1 MYTIEVNFN
10 TEDINDG
17 GHAIPI
23 VNYDVSLGQFV
34 IDNEALDIIRQ
45 QSNPLGVISVA
56 GMYRTGKS
64 YLLNRM
70 LLNRSNGFS
79 VGPSINPCTKG
90 LWMWSKPI
98 PAHTP
103 QGKPLNVLIIDTEG
117 IGATDEDHNHDNKI
131 MTLAI
136 LLSSYFIFNS
146 MGTID
151 ESSIQSLSFIVNITK
166 NIQQKNGNNDFAKYL
181 PAFMWVIR
189 DFSLQLK
196 NKEGNPITSKEYLEY
211 SLELQQG
218 TSDFIVS
225 KNQIRKMVK
234 EYFPNRDCVTLV
246 RPLLEEGNL
255 QKLERTPASK
265 LRKEF
270 IEQVNY
276 LRKTVLNSINPKKL
290 NGQELNGEMFIDL
303 IKSYVKMI
311 NDGAVPIIQTAWT
324 YMRQNQ
330 TVNAKKNAVENFRKK
345 AEELFNK
352 FPMKEEY
359 LKNTLK
365 KIKKEI
371 LLSFKEEIIGEP
383 EEKDLREL
391 KTELKKIKKDIIL
404 KNINATQTQ
413 TNRFLKENYRNIEE
427 KVINGEYF
435 NVSDYKD
442 EIEQFVQFCLNKCPM
457 GPGRDIL
464 IYEFII
470 KNIMDNSSILAKNN
484 IDEMEKM
491 ISDNTN
497 NIDELL
503 RELNDEKEKEKK
515 LNNELK
521 EITNKLNKLNE
532 EKDKISSQN
541 SNESDNLNKLME
553 EKNDEIFKL
562 KKKLNETEKNCAEK
576 IKGMKKKVEEAER
589 ASHEKELESTQIS
602 SDFQR
607 EKVLMEQK
615 IIFLEK
621 TLKELESHKLRTN
634 RSNINSSV
642 NSNSS
647 KGKGDEMSIK
657 QKKEKLEEEI
667 KRLNKTI
674 KELQEKNIELDSQL
688 LTKGKRIENE
698 KSNISELVE
707 TYQKKLEDLQDS
719 NSELAKNINKFK
731 EDSAKQMEIL
741 SNDYEKQIE
750 EILSQQKVLDDE
762 FKKKEEEL
770 RKNLA
775 KLQAELSVLTQD
787 KELIDKKITQIK
799 DQNQSEKLE
808 HDKYIKIL
816 EENNKELLD
825 KYEMTSKE
833 NAELKN
839 IHSEE
844 ISKLTS
850 ENNIKEEEIRKEN
863 EKLKSELNQLLSDY
877 DSQIKILKNKVKD
890 HENNIIPKMRQ
901 KIVDLQNEKENLS
914 QDIEFCGKSQKHKL
928 AEIALAYEDQKEQ
941 ILTNNRQQLE
951 DNNNENDQ
959 QIQEIRKLY
968 QIEKD
973 KISEQMRNENDL
985 AQEKINQIEKEQ
997 NEILNEIEKEK
1008 DDKIAELQD
1017 TLDEINLN
1025 HDEYVKKIE
1034 RELLLRSQKIE
1045 SLQKFINDTKNSI
1058 DVIKAQQDQYLKEQ
1072 NEEFENEKEIL
1083 NEKIKNAQKDCETTE
1098 IEINKLNE
1106 QNTQLENNLDELKS
1120 KYEDLEN
1127 ELKEAQNDLDNE
1139 IEELKNKLNDINKDI
1154 NVNNANYEKE
1164 LSLKEQKTDFLNKK
1178 LEDIKNELND
1188 LKESFEDKL
1197 NQTKENI
1204 TNEYNEKIE
1213 NIKKEKENLENI
1225 INNLEKEYSDLQQKY
1240 DIETETLTKEKET
1253 VTEKLNDLTIKKKQL
1268 GDQLDGQHCNDQTII
1283 LKLRNEFKLKND
1295 GLVKDNLSL
1304 QEKLQKLEQSYNKLT
1319 NNYDTEK
1326 SNWENKF
1333 SFINEQKES
1342 LSKELAE
1349 LKQKYNTNMD
1359 ELQKKILEER
1369 ERLEQIYKKSLAD
1382 GENIHNQQLQQA
1394 QETFNKKYEEV
1405 NVQNNNLIAENSTLT
1420 KKIEDYENNSI
1431 MSDIDKKLQEALEK
1445 EKKYKEQYEQLKIE
1459 KDETIEQLELKLN
1472 SEAENHKKK
1481 IEELEIKLQEYEG
1494 KRNDKNADLV
1504 KQKAVSEKDNENK
1517 VLLIQQLNETLE
1529 RLKKENEKLLS
1540 ENREAQ
1546 RENENYRRSSR
1557 GSSRNSSNIGVSY
1570 IPRRRNVNN
1579 NYFNKE
1585 NVVSNYNS
1593 NQSQND
1599 DLKINL
1605 IPKNFNH
1612 TITKSAMS
1620 PLNKSGINNN
1630 E

>member
-1 MYTIEVNFN
+1 MLNTEVNFSL
-10 TEDINDG
+10 EDTPDDG
-17 GHAIPI
+17 RALSM
-23 VNYDVSLGQFV
+23 VNYDPSLGQFV
-34 IDNEALDIIRQ
+34 INPEALEVIRQ
-45 QSNPLGVISVA
+45 LQSPLGVISVA

-70 LLNRSNGFS
+70 LLNRSGGFS

-90 LWMWSKPI
+90 LWMWSKTI

-136 LLSSYFIFNS
+136 LLSSYFLFNS

-166 NIQQKNGNNDFAKYL
+166 NIQQKNGNKDFAKYL

-196 NKEGNPITSKEYLEY
+196 NRDGNPITSKEYLEY
-211 SLELQQG
+211 SLELQNG
-218 TSDFIVS
+218 TSEFIVN
-225 KNQIRKMVK
+225 KNQIRKLVK

-311 NDGAVPIIQTAWT
+311 NEGAVPIIQTAWT

-330 TVNAKKNAVENFRKK
+330 ALLAKKNALENYKK
-345 AEELFNK
+345 KTDEIINK
-352 FPMKEEY
+352 FPMKEEF
-359 LKNTLK
+359 LRNILK

-371 LLSFKEEIIGEP
+371 ILNFNEEIIGEAD
-383 EEKDLREL
+383 EKDLKEL
-391 KTELKKIKKDIIL
+391 KSELKKIKSEIIN
-404 KNINATQTQ
+404 KNINSTKTQ
-413 TNRFLKENYRNIEE
+413 TNRFLIENYKNIDE
-427 KVINGEYF
+427 KIKNNEYL
-435 NVSDYKD
+435 NISEYKD
-442 EIEQFVQFCLNKCPM
+442 DIEQFVQFCLNKCPP
-457 GPGRDIL
+457 GPNRDII

-470 KNIMDNSSILAKNN
+470 KNIINTSGILSKSNM
-484 IDEMEKM
+484 DEMER
-491 ISDNTN
+491 IICDNSN
-497 NIDELL
+497 NVDELIK
-503 RELNDEKEKEKK
+503 ELKEEKDKEKK

-521 EITNKLNKLNE
+521 EITEKLEKLNQ
-532 EKDKISSQN
+532 EKDKITSQN

-553 EKNDEIFKL
+553 EKNNEIIKL
-562 KKKLNETEKNCAEK
+562 KNKLNTTEKICEQK
-576 IKGMKKKVEEAER
+576 IKEMRQKVEEAEKI
-589 ASHEKELESTQIS
+589 SHQKELESTQIS

-621 TLKELESHKLRTN
+621 TLKELEDNKLRSNPYNTTSKKN
-634 RSNINSSV
+634 RN
-642 NSNSS
+642 
-647 KGKGDEMSIK
+647 DETTLK
-657 QKKEKLEEEI
+657 QKKEKLEDEI
-667 KRLNKTI
+667 KRLNKVI

-698 KSNISELVE
+698 KNNIAELVE

-731 EDSAKQMEIL
+731 EDAAKQMEIL
-741 SNDYEKQIE
+741 STEYEKQIE
-750 EILSQQKVLDDE
+750 EILSQQKNLDEE
-762 FKKKEEEL
+762 FKTKEEEL

-775 KLQAELSVLTQD
+775 KVQAELSVLMQD
-787 KELIDKKITQIK
+787 KDLVDKKIEQIK
-799 DQNQSEKLE
+799 DKNQSEKIE

-833 NAELKN
+833 NSDLKN
-839 IHSEE
+839 IYTNELNQ
-844 ISKLTS
+844 LTS
-850 ENNIKEEEIRKEN
+850 ENNSKEEQIRIKN
-863 EKLKSELNQLLSDY
+863 EKLKDELNQLISEY
-877 DSQIKILKNKVKD
+877 DSQIKNLKSKVIEN
-890 HENNIIPKMRQ
+890 ENNIIPKMKQ
-901 KIVDLQNEKENLS
+901 KILDLQNEKENLS
-914 QDIEFCGKSQKHKL
+914 QDIELCGKSQKHKL
-928 AEIALAYEDQKEQ
+928 AEIALQYEDQKEQ
-941 ILTNNRQQLE
+941 IINNNRQQLE

-959 QIQEIRKLY
+959 QIQEIRKVY

-973 KISEQMRNENDL
+973 KISEQMRNENDT
-985 AQEKINQIEKEQ
+985 AQERINQIEKEQ
-997 NEILNEIEKEK
+997 NEILNELEKEK

-1034 RELLLRSQKIE
+1034 KELFLRNQKIE
-1045 SLQKFINDTKNSI
+1045 NLQKFINDTKNSI
-1058 DVIKAQQDQYLKEQ
+1058 DVIKMQQEQYLKEQ
-1072 NEEFENEKEIL
+1072 SEEFENEKNIL
-1083 NEKIKNAQKDCETTE
+1083 NEKIKNAEKDCETTE
-1098 IEINKLNE
+1098 IEINKLKE
-1106 QNTQLENNLDELKS
+1106 QNTQMESNLSELKEKYTDLEQEYKDVQNNLD
-1120 KYEDLEN
+1120 
-1127 ELKEAQNDLDNE
+1127 QE
-1139 IEELKNKLNDINKDI
+1139 INELKNKLNDINNNI
-1154 NVNNANYEKE
+1154 NMNNANYEKE
-1164 LSLKEQKTDFLNKK
+1164 LSLKEQKSEFLSKK
-1178 LEDIKNELND
+1178 LDEIKKELND
-1188 LKESFEDKL
+1188 LKESFEEKL
-1197 NQTKENI
+1197 NQTKEDV
-1204 TNEYNEKIE
+1204 TTEYTEKIE
-1213 NIKKEKENLENI
+1213 NMKKEKENLENI
-1225 INNLEKEYSDLQQKY
+1225 INNLEKEYSTLQQKY
-1240 DIETETLTKEKET
+1240 ETETETLTKEKES

-1268 GDQLDGQHCNDQTII
+1268 GDQLDGQHCTDQTII

-1319 NNYDTEK
+1319 NSYDTEK
-1326 SNWENKF
+1326 ANWENKF
-1333 SFINEQKES
+1333 SFIAEQKDS
-1342 LSKELAE
+1342 LNKELEE
-1349 LKQKYNTNMD
+1349 LKIKYNENMD

-1369 ERLEQIYKKSLAD
+1369 ERLELIYKKSLAD

-1405 NVQNNNLIAENSTLT
+1405 NVQNNNLIAENATLV
-1420 KKIEDYENNSI
+1420 KKIDFYQNNNTISE
-1431 MSDIDKKLQEALEK
+1431 IDTKLQDALDK
-1445 EKKYKEQYEQLKIE
+1445 EKKYKEKYEKLKKE
-1459 KDETIEQLELKLN
+1459 KEETINKLKLKLN
-1472 SEAENHKKK
+1472 NETEIHKKK
-1481 IEELEIKLQEYEG
+1481 IEELELKLQEYEG
-1494 KRNDKNADLV
+1494 KRNNKNADLV
-1504 KQKAVSEKDNENK
+1504 KLKAVSDKDNENK

-1529 RLKKENEKLLS
+1529 RLKKENEKLTS
-1540 ENREAQ
+1540 ENKEVQ
-1546 RENENYRRSSR
+1546 RENENYRKSSR
-1557 GSSRNSSNIGVSY
+1557 GSSRNSSNIGMNNY
-1570 IPRRRNVNN
+1570 IPNRRRNGNSY
-1579 NYFNKE
+1579 YFNKE
-1585 NVVSNYNS
+1585 NINGNFNPSS
-1593 NQSQND
+1593 SQND
-1599 DLKINL
+1599 EIKINL

-1612 TITKSAMS
+1612 TVTKSAMS
-1620 PLNKSGINNN
+1620 PLNNSSVINNN

>member
-1 MYTIEVNFN
+1 MLNTEVNFSL
-10 TEDINDG
+10 EDTPDDG
-17 GHAIPI
+17 RALSM
-23 VNYDVSLGQFV
+23 VNYDPSLGQFV
-34 IDNEALDIIRQ
+34 INPEALEVIRQ
-45 QSNPLGVISVA
+45 LQSPLGVISVA

-70 LLNRSNGFS
+70 LLNRSGGFS

-90 LWMWSKPI
+90 LWMWSKTI

-136 LLSSYFIFNS
+136 LLSSYFLFNS

-166 NIQQKNGNNDFAKYL
+166 NIQQKNGNKDFAKYL

-196 NKEGNPITSKEYLEY
+196 NRDGNPITSKEYLEY
-211 SLELQQG
+211 SLELQNG
-218 TSDFIVS
+218 TSEFIVN
-225 KNQIRKMVK
+225 KNQIRKLVK

-311 NDGAVPIIQTAWT
+311 NEGAVPIIQTAWT

-330 TVNAKKNAVENFRKK
+330 ALLAKKNALENYKK
-345 AEELFNK
+345 KTDEIINK
-352 FPMKEEY
+352 FPMKEEF
-359 LKNTLK
+359 LRNILK

-371 LLSFKEEIIGEP
+371 ILNFNEEIIGEAD
-383 EEKDLREL
+383 EKDLKEL
-391 KTELKKIKKDIIL
+391 KSELKKIKSEIIN
-404 KNINATQTQ
+404 KNINSTKTQ
-413 TNRFLKENYRNIEE
+413 TNRFLIENYKNIDE
-427 KVINGEYF
+427 KIKNNEYL
-435 NVSDYKD
+435 NISEYKD
-442 EIEQFVQFCLNKCPM
+442 DIEQFVQFCLNKCPP
-457 GPGRDIL
+457 GPNRDII

-470 KNIMDNSSILAKNN
+470 KNIINTSGILSKSNM
-484 IDEMEKM
+484 DEMER
-491 ISDNTN
+491 IICDNSN
-497 NIDELL
+497 NVDELIK
-503 RELNDEKEKEKK
+503 ELKEEKDKEKK

-521 EITNKLNKLNE
+521 EITEKLEKLNQ
-532 EKDKISSQN
+532 EKDKITSQN

-553 EKNDEIFKL
+553 EKNNEIIKL
-562 KKKLNETEKNCAEK
+562 KNKLNTTEKICEQK
-576 IKGMKKKVEEAER
+576 IKEMRQKVEEAEKI
-589 ASHEKELESTQIS
+589 SHQKELESTQIS

-621 TLKELESHKLRTN
+621 TLKELEDNKLRSNPYNTTSKKN
-634 RSNINSSV
+634 RN
-642 NSNSS
+642 
-647 KGKGDEMSIK
+647 DETTLK
-657 QKKEKLEEEI
+657 QKKEKLEDEI
-667 KRLNKTI
+667 KRLNKVI

-698 KSNISELVE
+698 KNNIAELVE

-731 EDSAKQMEIL
+731 EDAAKQMEIL
-741 SNDYEKQIE
+741 STEYEKQIE
-750 EILSQQKVLDDE
+750 EILSQQKNLDEE
-762 FKKKEEEL
+762 FKTKEEEL

-775 KLQAELSVLTQD
+775 KVQAELSVLMQD
-787 KELIDKKITQIK
+787 KDLVDKKIEQIK
-799 DQNQSEKLE
+799 DKNQSEKIE

-833 NAELKN
+833 NSDLKN
-839 IHSEE
+839 IYTNELNQ
-844 ISKLTS
+844 LTS
-850 ENNIKEEEIRKEN
+850 ENNSKEEQIRIKN
-863 EKLKSELNQLLSDY
+863 EKLKDELNQLISEY
-877 DSQIKILKNKVKD
+877 DSQIKNLKSKVMEN
-890 HENNIIPKMRQ
+890 ENNIIPKMKQ
-901 KIVDLQNEKENLS
+901 KILDLQNEKENLS
-914 QDIEFCGKSQKHKL
+914 QDIELCGKSQKHKL
-928 AEIALAYEDQKEQ
+928 AEIALQYEDQKEQ
-941 ILTNNRQQLE
+941 IINNNRQQLE

-959 QIQEIRKLY
+959 QIQEIRKVY

-973 KISEQMRNENDL
+973 KISEQMRNENDT
-985 AQEKINQIEKEQ
+985 AQERINQIEKEQ
-997 NEILNEIEKEK
+997 NEILNELEKEK

-1034 RELLLRSQKIE
+1034 KELFLRNQKIE
-1045 SLQKFINDTKNSI
+1045 NLQKFINDTKNSI
-1058 DVIKAQQDQYLKEQ
+1058 DVIKMQQEQYLKEQ
-1072 NEEFENEKEIL
+1072 SEEFENEKNIL
-1083 NEKIKNAQKDCETTE
+1083 NEKIKNAEKDCETTE
-1098 IEINKLNE
+1098 IEINKLKE
-1106 QNTQLENNLDELKS
+1106 QNTQMESNLSELKEKYTDLEQEYKDVQNNLD
-1120 KYEDLEN
+1120 
-1127 ELKEAQNDLDNE
+1127 QE
-1139 IEELKNKLNDINKDI
+1139 INELKNKLNDINNNI
-1154 NVNNANYEKE
+1154 NMNNANYEKE
-1164 LSLKEQKTDFLNKK
+1164 LSLKEQKSEFLSKK
-1178 LEDIKNELND
+1178 LDEIKKELND
-1188 LKESFEDKL
+1188 LKESFEEKL
-1197 NQTKENI
+1197 NQTKEDV
-1204 TNEYNEKIE
+1204 TTEYTEKIE
-1213 NIKKEKENLENI
+1213 NMKKEKENLENI
-1225 INNLEKEYSDLQQKY
+1225 INNLEKEYSTLQQKY
-1240 DIETETLTKEKET
+1240 ETETETLTKEKES

-1268 GDQLDGQHCNDQTII
+1268 GDQLDGQHCTDQTII

-1319 NNYDTEK
+1319 NSYDTEK
-1326 SNWENKF
+1326 ANWENKF
-1333 SFINEQKES
+1333 SFIAEQKDS
-1342 LSKELAE
+1342 LSKELEE
-1349 LKQKYNTNMD
+1349 LKIKYNENMD

-1369 ERLEQIYKKSLAD
+1369 ERLELIYKKSLAD

-1405 NVQNNNLIAENSTLT
+1405 NVQNNNLIAENATLV
-1420 KKIEDYENNSI
+1420 KKIDFYQNNNTISE
-1431 MSDIDKKLQEALEK
+1431 IDTKLQDALDK
-1445 EKKYKEQYEQLKIE
+1445 EKKYKEQYEKLKKE
-1459 KDETIEQLELKLN
+1459 KEEAINKLKLKLN
-1472 SEAENHKKK
+1472 NETEIHKKK
-1481 IEELEIKLQEYEG
+1481 IEELELKLQEYEG
-1494 KRNDKNADLV
+1494 KRNNKNADLV
-1504 KQKAVSEKDNENK
+1504 KLKAVSDKDNENK

-1529 RLKKENEKLLS
+1529 RLKKENEKLTS
-1540 ENREAQ
+1540 ENKEVQ
-1546 RENENYRRSSR
+1546 RENENYRKSSR
-1557 GSSRNSSNIGVSY
+1557 GSSRNSSNIGMNNY
-1570 IPRRRNVNN
+1570 IPNRRRNGNSY
-1579 NYFNKE
+1579 YFNKE
-1585 NVVSNYNS
+1585 NINGNFNPSS
-1593 NQSQND
+1593 SQND
-1599 DLKINL
+1599 EIKINL

-1612 TITKSAMS
+1612 TVTKSAMS
-1620 PLNKSGINNN
+1620 PLNNSSVINNN

>member
-1 MYTIEVNFN
+1 MLNTEVNFSL
-10 TEDINDG
+10 EDTPDDG
-17 GHAIPI
+17 RALSM
-23 VNYDVSLGQFV
+23 VNYDPSLGQFV
-34 IDNEALDIIRQ
+34 INPEALEVIRQ
-45 QSNPLGVISVA
+45 LQSPLGVISVA

-70 LLNRSNGFS
+70 LLNRSGGFS

-90 LWMWSKPI
+90 LWMWSKTI

-136 LLSSYFIFNS
+136 LLSSYFLFNS

-166 NIQQKNGNNDFAKYL
+166 NIQQKNGNKDFAKYL

-196 NKEGNPITSKEYLEY
+196 NRDGNPITSKEYLEY
-211 SLELQQG
+211 SLELQNG
-218 TSDFIVS
+218 TSEFIVN
-225 KNQIRKMVK
+225 KNQIRKLVK

-311 NDGAVPIIQTAWT
+311 NEGAVPIIQTAWT

-330 TVNAKKNAVENFRKK
+330 ALLAKKNALENYKK
-345 AEELFNK
+345 KTDEIINK
-352 FPMKEEY
+352 FPMKEEF
-359 LKNTLK
+359 LRNILK

-371 LLSFKEEIIGEP
+371 ILNFNEEIIGEAD
-383 EEKDLREL
+383 EKDLKEL
-391 KTELKKIKKDIIL
+391 KSELKKIKSEIIN
-404 KNINATQTQ
+404 KNINSTKTQ
-413 TNRFLKENYRNIEE
+413 TNRFLIENYKNIDE
-427 KVINGEYF
+427 KIKNNEYL
-435 NVSDYKD
+435 NISEYKD
-442 EIEQFVQFCLNKCPM
+442 DIEQFVQFCLNKCPP
-457 GPGRDIL
+457 GPNRDII

-470 KNIMDNSSILAKNN
+470 KNIINTSGILSKSNM
-484 IDEMEKM
+484 DEMER
-491 ISDNTN
+491 IICDNSN
-497 NIDELL
+497 NVDELIK
-503 RELNDEKEKEKK
+503 ELKEEKDKEKK

-521 EITNKLNKLNE
+521 EITEKLEKLNQ
-532 EKDKISSQN
+532 EKDKITSQN

-553 EKNDEIFKL
+553 EKNNEIIKL
-562 KKKLNETEKNCAEK
+562 KNKLNTTEKICEQK
-576 IKGMKKKVEEAER
+576 IKEMRQKVEEAEKI
-589 ASHEKELESTQIS
+589 SHQKELQSTQIS

-621 TLKELESHKLRTN
+621 TLKELEDNKLRSNPYNTTSKKN
-634 RSNINSSV
+634 RN
-642 NSNSS
+642 
-647 KGKGDEMSIK
+647 DETTLK
-657 QKKEKLEEEI
+657 QKKEKLEDEI
-667 KRLNKTI
+667 KRLNKVI

-698 KSNISELVE
+698 KNNIAELVE

-731 EDSAKQMEIL
+731 EDAAKQMEIL
-741 SNDYEKQIE
+741 STEYEKQIE
-750 EILSQQKVLDDE
+750 EILSQQKNLDEE
-762 FKKKEEEL
+762 FKTKEEEL

-775 KLQAELSVLTQD
+775 KVQAELSVLMQD
-787 KELIDKKITQIK
+787 KDLVDKKIEQIK
-799 DQNQSEKLE
+799 DKNQSEKIE

-833 NAELKN
+833 NSDLKN
-839 IHSEE
+839 IYTNELNQ
-844 ISKLTS
+844 LTS
-850 ENNIKEEEIRKEN
+850 ENNSKEEQIRIKN
-863 EKLKSELNQLLSDY
+863 EKLKDELNQLISEY
-877 DSQIKILKNKVKD
+877 DSQIKNLKSKVIEN
-890 HENNIIPKMRQ
+890 ENNIIPKMKQ
-901 KIVDLQNEKENLS
+901 KILDLQNEKENLS
-914 QDIEFCGKSQKHKL
+914 QDIELCGKSQKHKL
-928 AEIALAYEDQKEQ
+928 AEIALQYEDQKEQ
-941 ILTNNRQQLE
+941 IINNNRQQLE

-959 QIQEIRKLY
+959 QIQEIRKVY

-973 KISEQMRNENDL
+973 KISEQMRNENDT
-985 AQEKINQIEKEQ
+985 AQERINQIEKEQ
-997 NEILNEIEKEK
+997 NEILNELEKEK

-1034 RELLLRSQKIE
+1034 KELFLRNQKIE
-1045 SLQKFINDTKNSI
+1045 NLQKFINDTKNSI
-1058 DVIKAQQDQYLKEQ
+1058 DVIKMQQEQYLKEQ
-1072 NEEFENEKEIL
+1072 SEEFENEKNIL
-1083 NEKIKNAQKDCETTE
+1083 NEKIKNAEKDCETTE
-1098 IEINKLNE
+1098 IEINKLKE
-1106 QNTQLENNLDELKS
+1106 QNTQMESNLSELKEKYTDLEQEYKDVQNNLD
-1120 KYEDLEN
+1120 
-1127 ELKEAQNDLDNE
+1127 QE
-1139 IEELKNKLNDINKDI
+1139 INELKNKLNDINNNI
-1154 NVNNANYEKE
+1154 NMNNANYEKE
-1164 LSLKEQKTDFLNKK
+1164 LSLKEQKSEFLSKK
-1178 LEDIKNELND
+1178 LDEIKKELND
-1188 LKESFEDKL
+1188 LKESFEEKL
-1197 NQTKENI
+1197 NQTKEDV
-1204 TNEYNEKIE
+1204 TTEYTEKIE
-1213 NIKKEKENLENI
+1213 NMKKEKENLENI
-1225 INNLEKEYSDLQQKY
+1225 INNLEKEYSTLQQKY
-1240 DIETETLTKEKET
+1240 ETETETLTKEKES

-1268 GDQLDGQHCNDQTII
+1268 GDQLDGQHCTDQTII

-1319 NNYDTEK
+1319 NSYDTEK
-1326 SNWENKF
+1326 ANWENKF
-1333 SFINEQKES
+1333 SFIAEQKDS
-1342 LSKELAE
+1342 LNKELEE
-1349 LKQKYNTNMD
+1349 LKIKYNENMD

-1369 ERLEQIYKKSLAD
+1369 ERLELIYKKSLAD

-1405 NVQNNNLIAENSTLT
+1405 NVQNNNLIAENATLV
-1420 KKIEDYENNSI
+1420 KKIDFYQNNNTISE
-1431 MSDIDKKLQEALEK
+1431 IDTKLQDALDK
-1445 EKKYKEQYEQLKIE
+1445 EKKYKEQYEKLKKE
-1459 KDETIEQLELKLN
+1459 KEEAINKLKLKLN
-1472 SEAENHKKK
+1472 NETEIHKKK
-1481 IEELEIKLQEYEG
+1481 IEELELKLQEYEG
-1494 KRNDKNADLV
+1494 KRNNKNADLV
-1504 KQKAVSEKDNENK
+1504 KLKAVSDKDNENK

-1529 RLKKENEKLLS
+1529 RLKKENEKLTS
-1540 ENREAQ
+1540 ENKEVQ
-1546 RENENYRRSSR
+1546 RENENYRKSSR
-1557 GSSRNSSNIGVSY
+1557 GSSRNSSNIGMNNY
-1570 IPRRRNVNN
+1570 IPNRRRNGNSY
-1579 NYFNKE
+1579 YFNKE
-1585 NVVSNYNS
+1585 NINGNFNPSS
-1593 NQSQND
+1593 SQND
-1599 DLKINL
+1599 EIKINL

-1612 TITKSAMS
+1612 TVTKSAMS
-1620 PLNKSGINNN
+1620 PLNNSSVINNN

>member
-1 MYTIEVNFN
+1 MLNTEVNFSL
-10 TEDINDG
+10 EDTPDDG
-17 GHAIPI
+17 RALSM
-23 VNYDVSLGQFV
+23 VNYDPSLGQFV
-34 IDNEALDIIRQ
+34 INPEALEVIRQ
-45 QSNPLGVISVA
+45 LQSPLGVISVA

-70 LLNRSNGFS
+70 LLNRSGGFS

-90 LWMWSKPI
+90 LWMWSKTI

-136 LLSSYFIFNS
+136 LLSSYFLFNS

-166 NIQQKNGNNDFAKYL
+166 NIQQKNGNKDFAKYL

-196 NKEGNPITSKEYLEY
+196 NRDGNPITSKEYLEY
-211 SLELQQG
+211 SLELQNG
-218 TSDFIVS
+218 TSEFIVN
-225 KNQIRKMVK
+225 KNQIRKLVK

-311 NDGAVPIIQTAWT
+311 NEGAVPIIQTAWT

-330 TVNAKKNAVENFRKK
+330 ALLAKKNALENYKK
-345 AEELFNK
+345 KTDEIINK
-352 FPMKEEY
+352 FPMKEEF
-359 LKNTLK
+359 LRNILK

-371 LLSFKEEIIGEP
+371 ILNFNEEIIGEAD
-383 EEKDLREL
+383 EKDLKEL
-391 KTELKKIKKDIIL
+391 KSELKKIKSEIIN
-404 KNINATQTQ
+404 KNINSTKTQ
-413 TNRFLKENYRNIEE
+413 TNRFLIENYKNIDE
-427 KVINGEYF
+427 KIKNNEYL
-435 NVSDYKD
+435 NISEYKD
-442 EIEQFVQFCLNKCPM
+442 DIEQFVQFCLNKCPP
-457 GPGRDIL
+457 GPNRDII

-470 KNIMDNSSILAKNN
+470 KNIINTSGILSKSNM
-484 IDEMEKM
+484 DEMER
-491 ISDNTN
+491 IICDNSN
-497 NIDELL
+497 NVDELIK
-503 RELNDEKEKEKK
+503 ELKEEKDKEKK

-521 EITNKLNKLNE
+521 EITEKLEKLNQ
-532 EKDKISSQN
+532 EKDKITSQN

-553 EKNDEIFKL
+553 EKNNEIIKL
-562 KKKLNETEKNCAEK
+562 KNKLNTTEKICEQK
-576 IKGMKKKVEEAER
+576 IKEMRQKVEEAEKI
-589 ASHEKELESTQIS
+589 SHQKELESTQIS

-621 TLKELESHKLRTN
+621 TLKELEDNKLRSNPYNTTSKKN
-634 RSNINSSV
+634 RN
-642 NSNSS
+642 
-647 KGKGDEMSIK
+647 DETTLK
-657 QKKEKLEEEI
+657 QKKEKLEDEI
-667 KRLNKTI
+667 KRLNKVI

-698 KSNISELVE
+698 KNNIAELVE

-731 EDSAKQMEIL
+731 EDAAKQMEIL
-741 SNDYEKQIE
+741 STEYEKQIE
-750 EILSQQKVLDDE
+750 EILSQQKNLDEE
-762 FKKKEEEL
+762 FKTKEEEL

-775 KLQAELSVLTQD
+775 KVQAELSVLMQD
-787 KELIDKKITQIK
+787 KDLVDKKIEQIK
-799 DQNQSEKLE
+799 DKNQSEKIE

-833 NAELKN
+833 NSDLKN
-839 IHSEE
+839 IYTNELNQ
-844 ISKLTS
+844 LTS
-850 ENNIKEEEIRKEN
+850 ENNSKEEQIRIKN
-863 EKLKSELNQLLSDY
+863 EKLKDELNQLISEY
-877 DSQIKILKNKVKD
+877 DSQIKNLKSKVIEN
-890 HENNIIPKMRQ
+890 ENNIIPKMKQ
-901 KIVDLQNEKENLS
+901 KILDLQNEKENLS
-914 QDIEFCGKSQKHKL
+914 QDIELCGKSQKHKL
-928 AEIALAYEDQKEQ
+928 AEIALQYEDQKEQ
-941 ILTNNRQQLE
+941 IINNNRQQLE

-959 QIQEIRKLY
+959 QIQEIRKVY

-973 KISEQMRNENDL
+973 KISEQMRNENDT
-985 AQEKINQIEKEQ
+985 AQERINQIEKEQ
-997 NEILNEIEKEK
+997 NEILNELEKEK

-1034 RELLLRSQKIE
+1034 KELFLRNQKIE
-1045 SLQKFINDTKNSI
+1045 NLQKFINDTKNSI
-1058 DVIKAQQDQYLKEQ
+1058 DVIKMQQEQYLKEQ
-1072 NEEFENEKEIL
+1072 SEEFENEKNIL
-1083 NEKIKNAQKDCETTE
+1083 NEKIKNAEKDCETTE
-1098 IEINKLNE
+1098 IEINKLKE
-1106 QNTQLENNLDELKS
+1106 QNTQMESNLSELKEKYTDLEQEYKDVQNNLD
-1120 KYEDLEN
+1120 
-1127 ELKEAQNDLDNE
+1127 QE
-1139 IEELKNKLNDINKDI
+1139 INELKNKLNDINNNI
-1154 NVNNANYEKE
+1154 NMNNANYEKE
-1164 LSLKEQKTDFLNKK
+1164 LSLKEQKSEFLSKK
-1178 LEDIKNELND
+1178 LDEIKKELND
-1188 LKESFEDKL
+1188 LKESFEEKL
-1197 NQTKENI
+1197 NQTKEDV
-1204 TNEYNEKIE
+1204 TTEYTEKIE
-1213 NIKKEKENLENI
+1213 NMKKEKENLENI
-1225 INNLEKEYSDLQQKY
+1225 INNLEKEYSTLQQKY
-1240 DIETETLTKEKET
+1240 ETETETLTKEKES

-1268 GDQLDGQHCNDQTII
+1268 GDQLDGQHCTDQTII

-1319 NNYDTEK
+1319 NSYDTEK
-1326 SNWENKF
+1326 ANWENKF
-1333 SFINEQKES
+1333 SFIAEQKDS
-1342 LSKELAE
+1342 LNKELEE
-1349 LKQKYNTNMD
+1349 LKIKYNENMD

-1369 ERLEQIYKKSLAD
+1369 ERLELIYKKSLAD

-1405 NVQNNNLIAENSTLT
+1405 NVQNNNLIAENATLV
-1420 KKIEDYENNSI
+1420 KKIDFYQNNNTISE
-1431 MSDIDKKLQEALEK
+1431 IDTKLQDALDK
-1445 EKKYKEQYEQLKIE
+1445 EKKYKEQYEKLKKE
-1459 KDETIEQLELKLN
+1459 KEEAINKLKLKLN
-1472 SEAENHKKK
+1472 NETEIHKKK
-1481 IEELEIKLQEYEG
+1481 IEELELKLQEYEG
-1494 KRNDKNADLV
+1494 KRNNKNADLV
-1504 KQKAVSEKDNENK
+1504 KLKAVSEKDNENK

-1529 RLKKENEKLLS
+1529 RLKKENEKLTS
-1540 ENREAQ
+1540 ENKEVQ
-1546 RENENYRRSSR
+1546 RENENYRKSSR
-1557 GSSRNSSNIGVSY
+1557 GSSRNSSNIGMNNY
-1570 IPRRRNVNN
+1570 IPNRRRNGNSY
-1579 NYFNKE
+1579 YFNKE
-1585 NVVSNYNS
+1585 NINGNFNPSS
-1593 NQSQND
+1593 SQND
-1599 DLKINL
+1599 EIKINL

-1612 TITKSAMS
+1612 TVTKSAMS
-1620 PLNKSGINNN
+1620 PLNNSSVINNN

>member
-1 MYTIEVNFN
+1 MLNNEVNFS

-17 GHAIPI
+17 GSAISM
-23 VNYDVSLGQFV
+23 VSYDMSLGQFV
-34 IDNEALDIIRQ
+34 INQEALEVIRQ
-45 QSNPLGVISVA
+45 LQNPLGVISVT

-70 LLNRSNGFS
+70 LLNRSSGFS

-90 LWMWSKPI
+90 LWMWSKTI

-151 ESSIQSLSFIVNITK
+151 ENSIQSLSFIVNITK
-166 NIQQKNGNNDFAKYL
+166 NIQKKNGNTNFNKYL

-218 TSDFIVS
+218 TSEVVQS

-255 QKLERTPASK
+255 QKLERTPVNK

-276 LRKTVLNSINPKKL
+276 LRKTVLNSINPKRL

-311 NDGAVPIIQTAWT
+311 NEGAVPIIQTAWT
-324 YMRQNQ
+324 YMRMNQ
-330 TVNAKKNAVENFRKK
+330 AIIAKKNAVENYSKK
-345 AEELFNK
+345 ADELINK
-352 FPMKEEY
+352 FPMKEEF
-359 LKNTLK
+359 LKNILK
-365 KIKKEI
+365 KIKQDII
-371 LLSFKEEIIGEP
+371 LTFKEEIIGEP
-383 EEKDLREL
+383 EEKDIKEL
-391 KTELKKIKKDIIL
+391 KVELKKIKKEIIS
-404 KNINATQTQ
+404 KNISSTQTQ
-413 TNRFLKENYRNIEE
+413 TNRFLKDNFKNIDE
-427 KVINGEYF
+427 KVKNGEYL
-435 NVSDYKD
+435 NISEYRDD
-442 EIEQFVQFCLNKCPM
+442 IDQFTQFCLNKCPY

-470 KNIMDNSSILAKNN
+470 KNVMENGTILAKNN

-491 ISDNTN
+491 ISDNSN
-497 NIDELL
+497 NIEELIK
-503 RELNDEKEKEKK
+503 ELNDGKEKEKK
-515 LNNELK
+515 LNSELL

-532 EKDKISSQN
+532 EKNKISTQN
-541 SNESDNLNKLME
+541 NYENDNLNKLME
-553 EKNDEIFKL
+553 EKNDEILKL
-562 KKKLNETEKNCAEK
+562 KKKLSETEKACAEK
-576 IKGMKKKVEEAER
+576 IKLMKEKVEEAEKI
-589 ASHEKELESTQIS
+589 SHQKELESTQIS

-615 IIFLEK
+615 VIFLEK
-621 TLKELESHKLRTN
+621 TLKELENNKLKTN
-634 RSNINSSV
+634 LKSST
-642 NSNSS
+642 STNSS
-647 KGKGDEMSIK
+647 KGAEMSTK

-667 KRLNKTI
+667 KRLNKSI

-698 KSNISELVE
+698 KNNITELVE

-750 EILSQQKVLDDE
+750 EILAQQKTLDEE
-762 FKKKEEEL
+762 FKTKEEEL

-775 KLQAELSVLTQD
+775 KLQAELSVLNQD
-787 KELIDKKITQIK
+787 KELIDKKIAQIK
-799 DQNQSEKLE
+799 DKNQSEKLE

-816 EENNKELLD
+816 EENNKELLS
-825 KYEMTSKE
+825 KYELTSKE
-833 NAELKN
+833 NAELKKVY
-839 IHSEE
+839 SEE
-844 ISKLTS
+844 INKLTKANTVK
-850 ENNIKEEEIRKEN
+850 ENEIKAKN
-863 EKLKSELNQLLSDY
+863 EKLKAELNQLITDY
-877 DSQIKILKNKVKD
+877 DTQIKELKLKVKE
-890 HENNIIPKMRQ
+890 HENNIIPKMKQ

-914 QDIEFCGKSQKHKL
+914 QDIELCGKSQKHKL

-959 QIQEIRKLY
+959 QIQEIRKLF

-973 KISEQMRNENDL
+973 KISEQMRNENNI

-997 NEILNEIEKEK
+997 NEILNELEKEK

-1017 TLDEINLN
+1017 LLDENNLN
-1025 HDEYVKKIE
+1025 HDEYVKKVE

-1045 SLQKFINDTKNSI
+1045 NLQKFINDTKNSI
-1058 DVIKAQQDQYLKEQ
+1058 DVIKSQQEQYLKEQ
-1072 NEEFENEKEIL
+1072 NEEFENEKQIL
-1083 NEKIKNAQKDCETTE
+1083 NDKIKNAQKDCENTE

-1106 QNTQLENNLDELKS
+1106 QNTQLENNLSELKD
-1120 KYEDLEN
+1120 KYNELEN
-1127 ELKEAQNDLDNE
+1127 EFKQAQDNFDKEIDD
-1139 IEELKNKLNDINKDI
+1139 LKNKLNDINKDI

-1164 LSLKEQKTDFLNKK
+1164 ISLKEQKTDFLNKK
-1178 LEDIKNELND
+1178 LDEVKNELNS

-1204 TNEYNEKIE
+1204 TNEYTEKIE
-1213 NIKKEKENLENI
+1213 NLKKEKENLENI
-1225 INNLEKEYSDLQQKY
+1225 INNLEKEYSELQQKY
-1240 DIETETLTKEKET
+1240 DTETESLTKEKET

-1283 LKLRNEFKLKND
+1283 LKLRNEFKLKNE
-1295 GLVKDNLSL
+1295 GLVKDNISL

-1319 NNYDTEK
+1319 NSYDTEK

-1333 SFINEQKES
+1333 SFINEQKET
-1342 LSKELAE
+1342 LTKELAE
-1349 LKQKYNTNMD
+1349 LKQKYNLNMD

-1382 GENIHNQQLQQA
+1382 GDNIHNQQLMQA

-1405 NVQNNNLIAENSTLT
+1405 NVQNNNLIAENATLT
-1420 KKIEDYENNSI
+1420 KKIEDYQNNSNLSEI
-1431 MSDIDKKLQEALEK
+1431 DIKLKEALEK
-1445 EKKYKEQYEQLKIE
+1445 EKKYKEQFEKLKKEKDDTINQLKA
-1459 KDETIEQLELKLN
+1459 KLN
-1472 SEAENHKKK
+1472 NETESHKKK

-1494 KRNDKNADLV
+1494 KRNDKNADLI
-1504 KQKAVSEKDNENK
+1504 KSKAVSDKDNENK

-1529 RLKKENEKLLS
+1529 RLKKENEKLIS
-1540 ENREAQ
+1540 ENKEAQ
-1546 RENENYRRSSR
+1546 RENENYRKSSR
-1557 GSSRNSSNIGVSY
+1557 ASSKNSSNIGMNY
-1570 IPRRRNVNN
+1570 IPKRRNVNN
-1579 NYFNKE
+1579 NYYNIE
-1585 NVVSNYNS
+1585 NSNS
-1593 NQSQND
+1593 NQSQTEDIKN
-1599 DLKINL
+1599 NL
-1605 IPKNFNH
+1605 IPKNLNH
-1612 TITKSAMS
+1612 TIAKSMMT
-1620 PLNKSGINNN
+1620 PLNNY
-1630 E
+1630 

>member
-1 MYTIEVNFN
+1 MLNTEVNFSL
-10 TEDINDG
+10 EDTPDDG
-17 GHAIPI
+17 RALSM
-23 VNYDVSLGQFV
+23 VNYDPSLGQFV
-34 IDNEALDIIRQ
+34 INPEALEVIRQ
-45 QSNPLGVISVA
+45 LQSPLGVISVA

-70 LLNRSNGFS
+70 LLNRSGGFS

-90 LWMWSKPI
+90 LWMWSKTI

-136 LLSSYFIFNS
+136 LLSSYFLFNS

-166 NIQQKNGNNDFAKYL
+166 NIQQKNGNKDFAKYL

-196 NKEGNPITSKEYLEY
+196 NRDGNPITSKEYLEY
-211 SLELQQG
+211 SLELQNG
-218 TSDFIVS
+218 TSEFIVN
-225 KNQIRKMVK
+225 KNQIRKLVK

-311 NDGAVPIIQTAWT
+311 NEGAVPIIQTAWT

-330 TVNAKKNAVENFRKK
+330 ALLAKKNALENYKK
-345 AEELFNK
+345 KTDEIINK
-352 FPMKEEY
+352 FPMKEEF
-359 LKNTLK
+359 LRNILK

-371 LLSFKEEIIGEP
+371 ILNFNEEIIGEAD
-383 EEKDLREL
+383 EKDLKEL
-391 KTELKKIKKDIIL
+391 KSELKKIKSEIIN
-404 KNINATQTQ
+404 KNINSTKTQ
-413 TNRFLKENYRNIEE
+413 TNRFLIENYKNIDE
-427 KVINGEYF
+427 KIKNNEYL
-435 NVSDYKD
+435 NISEYKD
-442 EIEQFVQFCLNKCPM
+442 DIEQFVQFCLNKCPP
-457 GPGRDIL
+457 GPNRDII

-470 KNIMDNSSILAKNN
+470 KNIINTSGILSKSNM
-484 IDEMEKM
+484 DEMER
-491 ISDNTN
+491 IICDNSN
-497 NIDELL
+497 NVDELIK
-503 RELNDEKEKEKK
+503 ELKEEKDKEKK

-521 EITNKLNKLNE
+521 EITEKLEKLNQ
-532 EKDKISSQN
+532 EKDKITSQN

-553 EKNDEIFKL
+553 EKNNEIIKL
-562 KKKLNETEKNCAEK
+562 KNKLNTTEKICEQK
-576 IKGMKKKVEEAER
+576 IKEMRQKVEEAEKI
-589 ASHEKELESTQIS
+589 SHQKELESTQIS

-621 TLKELESHKLRTN
+621 TLKELEDNKLRSNPYNTTSKKN
-634 RSNINSSV
+634 RN
-642 NSNSS
+642 
-647 KGKGDEMSIK
+647 DETTLK
-657 QKKEKLEEEI
+657 QKKEKLEDEI
-667 KRLNKTI
+667 KRLNKVI

-698 KSNISELVE
+698 KNNIAELVE

-731 EDSAKQMEIL
+731 EDAAKQMEIL
-741 SNDYEKQIE
+741 STEYEKQIE
-750 EILSQQKVLDDE
+750 EILSQQKNLDEE
-762 FKKKEEEL
+762 FKTKEEEL

-775 KLQAELSVLTQD
+775 KVQAELSVLMQD
-787 KELIDKKITQIK
+787 KDLVDKKIEQIK
-799 DQNQSEKLE
+799 DKNQSEKIE

-833 NAELKN
+833 NSDLKN
-839 IHSEE
+839 IYTNELNQ
-844 ISKLTS
+844 LTS
-850 ENNIKEEEIRKEN
+850 ENNSKEEQIRIKN
-863 EKLKSELNQLLSDY
+863 EKLKDELNQLISEY
-877 DSQIKILKNKVKD
+877 DSQIKNLKSKVMEN
-890 HENNIIPKMRQ
+890 ENNIIPKIKQ
-901 KIVDLQNEKENLS
+901 KILDLQNEKENLS
-914 QDIEFCGKSQKHKL
+914 QDIELCGKSQKHKL
-928 AEIALAYEDQKEQ
+928 AEIALQYEDQKEQ
-941 ILTNNRQQLE
+941 IINNNRQQLE

-959 QIQEIRKLY
+959 QIQEIRKVY

-973 KISEQMRNENDL
+973 KISEQMRNENDT
-985 AQEKINQIEKEQ
+985 AQERINQIEKEQ
-997 NEILNEIEKEK
+997 NEILNELEKEK

-1034 RELLLRSQKIE
+1034 KELFLRNQKIE
-1045 SLQKFINDTKNSI
+1045 NLQKFINDTKNSI
-1058 DVIKAQQDQYLKEQ
+1058 DVIKMQQEQYLKEQ
-1072 NEEFENEKEIL
+1072 SEEFENEKNIL
-1083 NEKIKNAQKDCETTE
+1083 NEKIKNAEKDCETTE
-1098 IEINKLNE
+1098 IEINKLKE
-1106 QNTQLENNLDELKS
+1106 QNTQMESNLSELKEKYTDLEQEFKDVQNNLD
-1120 KYEDLEN
+1120 
-1127 ELKEAQNDLDNE
+1127 QE
-1139 IEELKNKLNDINKDI
+1139 INELKNKLNDINNNI
-1154 NVNNANYEKE
+1154 NMNNANYEKE
-1164 LSLKEQKTDFLNKK
+1164 LSLKEQKSEFLSKK
-1178 LEDIKNELND
+1178 LDEIKKELND
-1188 LKESFEDKL
+1188 LKESFEEKL
-1197 NQTKENI
+1197 NQTKEDV
-1204 TNEYNEKIE
+1204 TTEYTEKIE
-1213 NIKKEKENLENI
+1213 NMKKEKENLENI
-1225 INNLEKEYSDLQQKY
+1225 INNLEKEYSTLQQKY
-1240 DIETETLTKEKET
+1240 ETETETLTKEKES

-1268 GDQLDGQHCNDQTII
+1268 GDQLDGQHCTDQTII

-1319 NNYDTEK
+1319 NSYDTEK
-1326 SNWENKF
+1326 ANWENKF
-1333 SFINEQKES
+1333 SFIAEQKDS
-1342 LSKELAE
+1342 LNKELEE
-1349 LKQKYNTNMD
+1349 LKIKYNENMD

-1369 ERLEQIYKKSLAD
+1369 ERLELIYKKSLAD

-1405 NVQNNNLIAENSTLT
+1405 NVQNNNLIAENATLV
-1420 KKIEDYENNSI
+1420 KKIDFYQNNNTISE
-1431 MSDIDKKLQEALEK
+1431 IDTKLQDALDK
-1445 EKKYKEQYEQLKIE
+1445 EKKYKEQYEKLKKE
-1459 KDETIEQLELKLN
+1459 KEEAINKLKLKLN
-1472 SEAENHKKK
+1472 NETEIHKKK
-1481 IEELEIKLQEYEG
+1481 IEELELKLQEYEG
-1494 KRNDKNADLV
+1494 KRNNKNADLV
-1504 KQKAVSEKDNENK
+1504 KLKAVSDKDNENK

-1529 RLKKENEKLLS
+1529 RLKKENEKLTS
-1540 ENREAQ
+1540 ENKEVQ
-1546 RENENYRRSSR
+1546 RENENYRKSSR
-1557 GSSRNSSNIGVSY
+1557 GSSRNSSNIGMNNY
-1570 IPRRRNVNN
+1570 IPNRRRNGNSY
-1579 NYFNKE
+1579 YFNKE
-1585 NVVSNYNS
+1585 NINGNFNPSS
-1593 NQSQND
+1593 SQND
-1599 DLKINL
+1599 EIKINL

-1612 TITKSAMS
+1612 TVTKSAMS
-1620 PLNKSGINNN
+1620 PLNNSSVINNN

>member
-1 MYTIEVNFN
+1 MLNTEVNFSI
-10 TEDINDG
+10 EDVPDDG
-17 GHAIPI
+17 KALSM
-23 VNYDVSLGQFV
+23 VNYDPSLGQFV
-34 IDNEALDIIRQ
+34 INPEALEVIRQ
-45 QSNPLGVISVA
+45 LQNPIGVISVA

-70 LLNRSNGFS
+70 LLNRSGGFS

-90 LWMWSKPI
+90 LWMWSKTI

-117 IGATDEDHNHDNKI
+117 IGATDEDQNHDNKI

-166 NIQQKNGNNDFAKYL
+166 NIQQKNGSKDFAKYL

-196 NKEGNPITSKEYLEY
+196 NREGNPITSKEYLEF
-211 SLELQQG
+211 SLEMQPG
-218 TSDFIVS
+218 TSEFIVN

-311 NDGAVPIIQTAWT
+311 NEGAVPIIQTAWT

-330 TVNAKKNAVENFRKK
+330 AIVAKKNAVENYKK
-345 AEELFNK
+345 KTEELINK
-352 FPMKEEY
+352 FPMKEEF
-359 LKNTLK
+359 LRNVLK

-371 LLSFKEEIIGEP
+371 ILNFNGEIIGEP
-383 EEKDLREL
+383 EEKDLKEL
-391 KTELKKIKKDIIL
+391 KSELKKIKYEIIN
-404 KNINATQTQ
+404 KNINSTKTQ
-413 TNRFLKENYRNIEE
+413 TNRFLNENYKNIDE
-427 KVINGEYF
+427 KVKNGEYL
-435 NVSDYKD
+435 NIAEYKD
-442 EIEQFVQFCLNKCPM
+442 DIEQFVQFCLNKCPC
-457 GPGRDIL
+457 GPNRDII

-470 KNIMDNSSILAKNN
+470 QNIMKSSGLLAKCNMDEMERIISDNSNN
-484 IDEMEKM
+484 IDDLIK
-491 ISDNTN
+491 
-497 NIDELL
+497 
-503 RELNDEKEKEKK
+503 ELNDEKEKEKK
-515 LNNELK
+515 LNNDLK
-521 EITNKLNKLNE
+521 EITEKLNKLNQ

-541 SNESDNLNKLME
+541 SNESNNLNKLME
-553 EKNDEIFKL
+553 EKNNEIIKL
-562 KKKLNETEKNCAEK
+562 KNKLNQTEKICAEK
-576 IKGMKKKVEEAER
+576 IKEMKQKLEEAEKV
-589 ASHEKELESTQIS
+589 SHQKELESTQIS

-621 TLKELESHKLRTN
+621 TLKDLEENKLR
-634 RSNINSSV
+634 SNPYNTT
-642 NSNSS
+642 S
-647 KGKGDEMSIK
+647 KKNKNDEMNIK

-667 KRLNKTI
+667 KRLNKAI

-698 KSNISELVE
+698 KNNITELVE

-741 SNDYEKQIE
+741 STEYEKQIE
-750 EILSQQKVLDDE
+750 EILNQQKNLDEE
-762 FKKKEEEL
+762 FKTKEEDL

-775 KLQAELSVLTQD
+775 KVQAELSVLTQD
-787 KELIDKKITQIK
+787 KELVDKKIIQIK
-799 DQNQSEKLE
+799 DKNQSEKIE

-816 EENNKELLD
+816 EENNKELMD

-839 IHSEE
+839 IYSEE
-844 ISKLTS
+844 INKLTI
-850 ENNIKEEEIRKEN
+850 ENNSKEEQIRIKN
-863 EKLKSELNQLLSDY
+863 EKLKEELNQVINDY
-877 DSQIKILKNKVKD
+877 DIQIKTIKNKVAEN
-890 HENNIIPKMRQ
+890 ENNIIPKMKQ
-901 KIVDLQNEKENLS
+901 KILDLQNEKENLS
-914 QDIEFCGKSQKHKL
+914 QDIELCGKSQKHKL
-928 AEIALAYEDQKEQ
+928 AEIALQYEDQKEQ
-941 ILTNNRQQLE
+941 IINNNRQQLE

-959 QIQEIRKLY
+959 QIQEIRKVY

-997 NEILNEIEKEK
+997 NEILNDLEKEK

-1017 TLDEINLN
+1017 ALEEINLN
-1025 HDEYVKKIE
+1025 HDEYVKKVEKEIF
-1034 RELLLRSQKIE
+1034 LRNQKIE
-1045 SLQKFINDTKNSI
+1045 NLQKFINDTKNSI
-1058 DVIKAQQDQYLKEQ
+1058 DVIKMQQEQYLKEQ
-1072 NEEFENEKEIL
+1072 NEEFENEKNIL
-1083 NEKIKNAQKDCETTE
+1083 NEKIKNAEKDCENTE
-1098 IEINKLNE
+1098 IEITKLKE
-1106 QNTQLENNLDELKS
+1106 QNTQLESNL
-1120 KYEDLEN
+1120 N
-1127 ELKEAQNDLDNE
+1127 ELKEKYSDLEKELKEVQDNLDKE
-1139 IEELKNKLNDINKDI
+1139 INELKNKLQEINNNI
-1154 NVNNANYEKE
+1154 NLNNANYEKE
-1164 LSLKEQKTDFLNKK
+1164 LSLKDQKSEFLSKK
-1178 LEDIKNELND
+1178 LEDIKNEYNE

-1197 NQTKENI
+1197 NQTKEEV
-1204 TNEYNEKIE
+1204 TNEYTEKIE
-1213 NIKKEKENLENI
+1213 NLKKEKENLENI
-1225 INNLEKEYSDLQQKY
+1225 INNLEEEYSTLQQNY
-1240 DIETETLTKEKET
+1240 DTETESLTKEKESI
-1253 VTEKLNDLTIKKKQL
+1253 TEKLNDLTIKKKQL
-1268 GDQLDGQHCNDQTII
+1268 GDQLDTQHCNDQTII

-1319 NNYDTEK
+1319 NSYDTEK
-1326 SNWENKF
+1326 ANWENKF
-1333 SFINEQKES
+1333 SFIAEQKDS
-1342 LSKELAE
+1342 LSKELEE
-1349 LKQKYNTNMD
+1349 LKVKYNTNMD

-1369 ERLEQIYKKSLAD
+1369 ERLELIYKKSLAD
-1382 GENIHNQQLQQA
+1382 GEKIHNQQLQQA

-1405 NVQNNNLIAENSTLT
+1405 NVQNNNLIKENATLT
-1420 KKIEDYENNSI
+1420 KKIDNYQNNNNLSE
-1431 MSDIDKKLQEALEK
+1431 IDKKLQDALEK
-1445 EKKYKEQYEQLKIE
+1445 EKKYKEQYDKLKQE
-1459 KDETIEQLELKLN
+1459 KEDTINKLKLKLN
-1472 SEAENHKKK
+1472 SESEIHKKK
-1481 IEELEIKLQEYEG
+1481 IEELELKLQEYEG
-1494 KRNDKNADLV
+1494 KRNNKNADMV
-1504 KQKAVSEKDNENK
+1504 KLKAVSDKDNENK
-1517 VLLIQQLNETLE
+1517 ILLIQQLNETLE
-1529 RLKKENEKLLS
+1529 RLKKENEKLTS

-1546 RENENYRRSSR
+1546 RENENYRKSSR
-1557 GSSRNSSNIGVSY
+1557 GSSRNSSNIGANY
-1570 IPRRRNVNN
+1570 IPNRRRIGNSY
-1579 NYFNKE
+1579 YFNKE
-1585 NVVSNYNS
+1585 NINGNFNGSS
-1593 NQSQND
+1593 SQNEEI
-1599 DLKINL
+1599 KINL
-1605 IPKNFNH
+1605 IPKNLNH

-1620 PLNKSGINNN
+1620 PLNNSVINNN

>member
-1 MYTIEVNFN
+1 MLNTEVNFSL
-10 TEDINDG
+10 EDTPDDG
-17 GHAIPI
+17 RALSM
-23 VNYDVSLGQFV
+23 VNYDPSLGQFV
-34 IDNEALDIIRQ
+34 INPEALEVIRQ
-45 QSNPLGVISVA
+45 LQSPLGVISVA

-70 LLNRSNGFS
+70 LLNRSGGFS

-90 LWMWSKPI
+90 LWMWSKTI

-136 LLSSYFIFNS
+136 LLSSYFLFNS

-166 NIQQKNGNNDFAKYL
+166 NIQQKNGNKDFAKYL

-196 NKEGNPITSKEYLEY
+196 NRDGNPITSKEYLEY
-211 SLELQQG
+211 SLELQNG
-218 TSDFIVS
+218 TSEFIVN
-225 KNQIRKMVK
+225 KNQIRKLVK

-311 NDGAVPIIQTAWT
+311 NEGAVPIIQTAWT

-330 TVNAKKNAVENFRKK
+330 ALLAKKNALENYKK
-345 AEELFNK
+345 KTDEIINK
-352 FPMKEEY
+352 FPMKEEF
-359 LKNTLK
+359 LRNILK

-371 LLSFKEEIIGEP
+371 ILNFNEEIIGEAD
-383 EEKDLREL
+383 EKDLKEL
-391 KTELKKIKKDIIL
+391 KSELKKIKSEIIN
-404 KNINATQTQ
+404 KNINSTKTQ
-413 TNRFLKENYRNIEE
+413 TNRFLIENYKNIDE
-427 KVINGEYF
+427 KIKNNEYL
-435 NVSDYKD
+435 NISEYKD
-442 EIEQFVQFCLNKCPM
+442 DIEQFVQFCLNKCPP
-457 GPGRDIL
+457 GPNRDII

-470 KNIMDNSSILAKNN
+470 KNIINTSGILSKSNM
-484 IDEMEKM
+484 DEMER
-491 ISDNTN
+491 IICDNSN
-497 NIDELL
+497 NVDELIK
-503 RELNDEKEKEKK
+503 ELKEEKDKEKK

-521 EITNKLNKLNE
+521 EITEKLEKLNQ
-532 EKDKISSQN
+532 EKDKITSQN

-553 EKNDEIFKL
+553 EKNNEIIKL
-562 KKKLNETEKNCAEK
+562 KNKLNTTEKICEQK
-576 IKGMKKKVEEAER
+576 IKEMRQKVEEAEKI
-589 ASHEKELESTQIS
+589 SHQKELQSTQIS

-621 TLKELESHKLRTN
+621 TLKELEDNKLRSNPYNTTSKKN
-634 RSNINSSV
+634 RN
-642 NSNSS
+642 
-647 KGKGDEMSIK
+647 DETTLK
-657 QKKEKLEEEI
+657 QKKEKLEDEI
-667 KRLNKTI
+667 KRLNKVI

-698 KSNISELVE
+698 KNNIAELVE

-731 EDSAKQMEIL
+731 EDAAKQMEIL
-741 SNDYEKQIE
+741 STEYEKQIE
-750 EILSQQKVLDDE
+750 EILSQQKNLDEE
-762 FKKKEEEL
+762 FKTKEEEL

-775 KLQAELSVLTQD
+775 KVQAELSVLMQD
-787 KELIDKKITQIK
+787 KDLVDKKIEQIK
-799 DQNQSEKLE
+799 DKNQSEKIE

-833 NAELKN
+833 NSDLKN
-839 IHSEE
+839 IYTNELNQ
-844 ISKLTS
+844 LTS
-850 ENNIKEEEIRKEN
+850 ENNSKEEQIRIKN
-863 EKLKSELNQLLSDY
+863 EKLKDELNQLISEY
-877 DSQIKILKNKVKD
+877 DSQIKNLKSKVIEN
-890 HENNIIPKMRQ
+890 ENNIIPKMKQ
-901 KIVDLQNEKENLS
+901 KILDLQNEKENLS
-914 QDIEFCGKSQKHKL
+914 QDIELCGKSQKHKL
-928 AEIALAYEDQKEQ
+928 AEIALQYEDQKEQ
-941 ILTNNRQQLE
+941 IINNNRQQLE

-959 QIQEIRKLY
+959 QIQEIRKVY

-973 KISEQMRNENDL
+973 KISEQMRNENDT
-985 AQEKINQIEKEQ
+985 AQERINQIEKEQ
-997 NEILNEIEKEK
+997 NEILNELEKEK

-1034 RELLLRSQKIE
+1034 KELFLRNQKIE
-1045 SLQKFINDTKNSI
+1045 NLQKFINDTKNSI
-1058 DVIKAQQDQYLKEQ
+1058 DVIKMQQEQYLKEQ
-1072 NEEFENEKEIL
+1072 SEEFENEKNIL
-1083 NEKIKNAQKDCETTE
+1083 NEKIKNAEKDCETTE
-1098 IEINKLNE
+1098 IEINKLKE
-1106 QNTQLENNLDELKS
+1106 QNTQMESNLSELKEKYTDLEQEYKDVQNNLD
-1120 KYEDLEN
+1120 
-1127 ELKEAQNDLDNE
+1127 QE
-1139 IEELKNKLNDINKDI
+1139 INELKNKLNDINNNI
-1154 NVNNANYEKE
+1154 NMNNANYEKE
-1164 LSLKEQKTDFLNKK
+1164 LSLKEQKSEFLSKK
-1178 LEDIKNELND
+1178 LDEIKKELND
-1188 LKESFEDKL
+1188 LKESFEEKL
-1197 NQTKENI
+1197 NQTKEDV
-1204 TNEYNEKIE
+1204 TTEYTEKIE
-1213 NIKKEKENLENI
+1213 NMKKEKENLENI
-1225 INNLEKEYSDLQQKY
+1225 INNLEKEYSTLQQKY
-1240 DIETETLTKEKET
+1240 ETETETLTKEKES

-1268 GDQLDGQHCNDQTII
+1268 GDQLDGQHCTDQTII

-1319 NNYDTEK
+1319 NSYDTEK
-1326 SNWENKF
+1326 ANWENKF
-1333 SFINEQKES
+1333 SFIAEQKDS
-1342 LSKELAE
+1342 LNKELEE
-1349 LKQKYNTNMD
+1349 LKIKYNENMD

-1369 ERLEQIYKKSLAD
+1369 ERLELIYKKSLAD

-1405 NVQNNNLIAENSTLT
+1405 NVQNNNLIAENATLV
-1420 KKIEDYENNSI
+1420 KKIDFYQNNNTISE
-1431 MSDIDKKLQEALEK
+1431 IDTKLQDALDK
-1445 EKKYKEQYEQLKIE
+1445 EKKYKEQYEKLKNE
-1459 KDETIEQLELKLN
+1459 KEETINKLKLKLN
-1472 SEAENHKKK
+1472 NETEVHKKK
-1481 IEELEIKLQEYEG
+1481 IEELELKLQEYEG
-1494 KRNDKNADLV
+1494 KRNNKNADLV
-1504 KQKAVSEKDNENK
+1504 KLKAVSDKDNENK

-1529 RLKKENEKLLS
+1529 RLKKENEKLTS
-1540 ENREAQ
+1540 ENKEVQ
-1546 RENENYRRSSR
+1546 RENENYRKSSR
-1557 GSSRNSSNIGVSY
+1557 GSSRNSSNIGMNNY
-1570 IPRRRNVNN
+1570 IPNRRRNGNSY
-1579 NYFNKE
+1579 YFNKE
-1585 NVVSNYNS
+1585 NINGNFNPSS
-1593 NQSQND
+1593 SQND
-1599 DLKINL
+1599 EIKINL

-1612 TITKSAMS
+1612 TVTKSAMS
-1620 PLNKSGINNN
+1620 PLNNSSVINNN

>member
-1 MYTIEVNFN
+1 MLNTEVNFS

-17 GHAIPI
+17 GHAISM
-23 VNYDVSLGQFV
+23 VNYDPSLRQFV
-34 IDNEALDIIRQ
+34 INQEAFEVIRQ

-166 NIQQKNGNNDFAKYL
+166 SIQQKNGNHDFAKYL

-211 SLELQQG
+211 SLEMQPG
-218 TSDFIVS
+218 NSEFIIN

-255 QKLERTPASK
+255 QKLERTPSSR

-311 NDGAVPIIQTAWT
+311 NDGAVPVIQTAWT

-330 TVNAKKNAVENFRKK
+330 AVNAKKNAIENYKK
-345 AEELFNK
+345 KTEELNNK
-352 FPMKEEY
+352 FPMKEEF
-359 LKNTLK
+359 LKNILK

-371 LLSFKEEIIGEP
+371 LLTFKEEIIGEP
-383 EEKDLREL
+383 EENDLKEL
-391 KTELKKIKKDIIL
+391 KNELKKL
-404 KNINATQTQ
+404 KNDIFLKNFNCTQTQ
-413 TNRFLKENYRNIEE
+413 TNRFLKENYKNIDE
-427 KVINGEYF
+427 KVKNGEYL
-435 NVSDYKD
+435 NISEYKED
-442 EIEQFVQFCLNKCPM
+442 IEQFVQFCLNKCPF

-470 KNIMDNSSILAKNN
+470 QNIMDDSSILAKNN
-484 IDEMEKM
+484 IDEMEKL
-491 ISDNTN
+491 ISDNSN

-503 RELNDEKEKEKK
+503 KELNDEKEKEKK

-521 EITNKLNKLNE
+521 EITDRLNKLNE
-532 EKDKISSQN
+532 EKDKISTQN
-541 SNESDNLNKLME
+541 SNEADNLNKLME
-553 EKNDEIFKL
+553 EKNNEIMKL

-576 IKGMKKKVEEAER
+576 IKEMKIKVEEAEKI
-589 ASHEKELESTQIS
+589 SHEKELESTQIS

-621 TLKELESHKLRTN
+621 TLKELENHKLR
-634 RSNINSSV
+634 SNLNSSV
-642 NSNSS
+642 NSNSTKNKS
-647 KGKGDEMSIK
+647 DEMSTK

-667 KRLNKTI
+667 KRLNKSI

-698 KSNISELVE
+698 KNNISELVE

-750 EILSQQKVLDDE
+750 EILSQQKTLDDE
-762 FKKKEEEL
+762 FKTKEEEL

-799 DQNQSEKLE
+799 DQNQSEKIE

-833 NAELKN
+833 NADLKN
-839 IHSEE
+839 IHSIE
-844 ISKLTS
+844 INKLTS
-850 ENNIKEEEIRKEN
+850 ENNSKEQEIKNKN
-863 EKLKSELNQLLSDY
+863 EKLKTELNQLLSDY
-877 DSQIKILKNKVKD
+877 DSQIKILKSKVKD

-928 AEIALAYEDQKEQ
+928 AEIALQYEDQKEQ

-973 KISEQMRNENDL
+973 KISEQMRNENNL

-997 NEILNEIEKEK
+997 SELLNEIEKEK

-1017 TLDEINLN
+1017 ALDEINLN
-1025 HDEYVKKIE
+1025 HEEYVKKIE
-1034 RELLLRSQKIE
+1034 RELLLRGQKIE
-1045 SLQKFINDTKNSI
+1045 NLQKFISDTKNSI
-1058 DVIKAQQDQYLKEQ
+1058 DVIKTQQEQYLKEQ
-1072 NEEFENEKEIL
+1072 NEEFENEKQIL
-1083 NEKIKNAQKDCETTE
+1083 NEKIKNAEKDCETTE

-1106 QNTQLENNLDELKS
+1106 QNTQLENNLNELKNKYNDLEDELKA
-1120 KYEDLEN
+1120 
-1127 ELKEAQNDLDNE
+1127 AQNDLDKE
-1139 IEELKNKLNDINKDI
+1139 IEDLKNKLNDINKDI

-1164 LSLKEQKTDFLNKK
+1164 ISLKEQKTDFLNKK
-1178 LEDIKNELND
+1178 LEDIKNELNT

-1213 NIKKEKENLENI
+1213 NLKKEKENLENI
-1225 INNLEKEYSDLQQKY
+1225 INNLEKEYSELQQKY
-1240 DIETETLTKEKET
+1240 DTETETLTKEKET

-1333 SFINEQKES
+1333 SFINEQKDS
-1342 LSKELAE
+1342 LTKELTE

-1382 GENIHNQQLQQA
+1382 GDNIHNQQLQQA

-1405 NVQNNNLIAENSTLT
+1405 NVQNNNLIAENATLT
-1420 KKIEDYENNSI
+1420 KKIEDYQNNSI
-1431 MSDIDKKLQEALEK
+1431 MSDIDKKLQDALEK
-1445 EKKYKEQYEQLKIE
+1445 EKKYKEQFEKLKKE
-1459 KDETIEQLELKLN
+1459 KDETIQQLKLKL
-1472 SEAENHKKK
+1472 STETENHKKK
-1481 IEELEIKLQEYEG
+1481 IEELELKLQEYEG
-1494 KRNDKNADLV
+1494 KRNDKNTDFV
-1504 KQKAVSEKDNENK
+1504 KQKAVSDKDNENK

-1529 RLKKENEKLLS
+1529 RLKKENEKLTS

-1546 RENENYRRSSR
+1546 RENENYRKSSR
-1557 GSSRNSSNIGVSY
+1557 GSSKNSSNIGVNY
-1570 IPRRRNVNN
+1570 IPRRRNANS

-1585 NVVSNYNS
+1585 NITGNFNS

-1599 DLKINL
+1599 DIKINL

-1620 PLNKSGINNN
+1620 PLNNSGINNN